1 MNYKSCIFIFSFLL
15 FYTLYVCAQN
25 SFVEHKNFDEKKV
38 ATLLFE
44 KVNAFRIENGLP
56 SFVLTKELD
65 NASVLHVLYMKKT
78 KKIQLVQPA
87 KAKKDTF
94 KRVKKSKGKYAQVA
108 ENIFSYTLP
117 DAKKT
122 GKSKNTVNSYNEL
135 AEIVFQAW
143 INDKKTRAIILNNS
157 YYQTGL
163 AAAFDYKKRT
173 VYVSQVYASEPFD
186 FKELTKQN
194 KNDFHLKPYSKTK
207 CNAFLINNPNLA
219 ELLANNIEVVNNEI
233 FLYYHDV
240 SFFKNNFKKNK
251 DALAVDIVLRK
262 QYECNAG
269 NKLYPSEVHDG
280 VLLKPVQKGKWFA
293 ANPLKKTGEIYIKLG
308 KMPSGLDSTNSEINL
323 LIIKEGCLCQTI
335 FFNNLDGENLS
346 LLGLPLVM
354 DTLSLQTKPDSIKK
368 HISFTVPF
376 PRNKWNFN
384 EEDIKPFLDS
394 LELNRYNIKKIDIT
408 AYSSIEGDS
417 VKNALLQMNRAN
429 SILQVIEQYNL
440 QKVATEI
447 KTKENWEGLFESIK
461 GSPYENK
468 LLGLTKPQIRAV
480 LLTDSLGF
488 LIEPYLE
495 DQRKAEVFL
504 TVESIFVDSIQPQSI
519 AKKTTEAIKQKNIDK
534 AKALQALLY
543 RYAIEEKIEHQYT
556 YQFSIS
562 RQKEHIPLLN
572 NLLVFKECFYE
583 QSHTDSFRQQLKE
596 EFLAL
601 YFIDPSNPYVLY
613 NKLLMELEFW
623 EKDILKMPDP
633 EPLLKEMK
641 KLYSTRIEN
650 WRINR
655 LRLNYHILAADY
667 YYEKKD
673 FAKREKELKETRKF
687 IFSSKLDMEQTY
699 AMARYFIFQLRVDWA
714 IELMLPYIKS
724 KNYDEDFLFIF
735 LSIAIYDTK
744 KISEQDYA
752 NLMKHALLLNKER
765 YCKLFGYPNMSFQLL
780 KNNTI
785 KSEYCKHCN

>member
-1 MNYKSCIFIFSFLL
+1 MNYKNCIFVFSFLL
-15 FYTLYVCAQN
+15 YNTFCVWAQN
-25 SFVEHKNFDEKKV
+25 SFIEKTFDERKLT
-38 ATLLFE
+38 TLLYE
-44 KVNAFRIENGLP
+44 KVNAFRIENNLP
-56 SFVLTKELD
+56 PFEYLEELEK
-65 NASVLHVLYMKKT
+65 ASVMQVLYMKKT
-78 KKIQLVQPA
+78 KKVQLVQPS
-87 KAKKDTF
+87 KSKKDTY

-122 GKSKNTVNSYNEL
+122 GKSKNTVNSYSDL
-135 AEIVFQAW
+135 AEMIFQVW
-143 INDKKTRAIILNNS
+143 TNDKKTRAIILNHNF
-157 YYQTGL
+157 YKTGL

-173 VYVSQVYASEPFD
+173 VYLSQVYASEPFD

-194 KNDFHLKPYSKTK
+194 KKDFRIKPYSKTK

-219 ELLANNIEVVNNEI
+219 ELLANNVEVVNNEI
-233 FLYYHDV
+233 YLYYHDA

-262 QYECNAG
+262 QYECSTG

-280 VLLKPVQKGKWFA
+280 VLLKPVRKAKWFS
-293 ANPLKKTGEIYIKLG
+293 ANPLKKTGELYVKLG
-308 KMPSGLDSTNSEINL
+308 KMPTGLDSTNSEINL

-354 DTLSLQTKPDSIKK
+354 DTLSLQSKPDSIKK
-368 HISFTVPF
+368 HFSFTVPF

-417 VKNALLQMNRAN
+417 VKNAMLQINRAN

-447 KTKENWEGLFESIK
+447 KTKENWEGFFESLR

-468 LLGLTKPQIRAV
+468 LQGLTKPQIRAM
-480 LLTDSLGF
+480 LLSDSLGF

-495 DQRKAEVFL
+495 DQRKAEIL
-504 TVESIFVDSIQPQSI
+504 LSVESIFADSVQPHNI
-519 AKKTTEAIKQKNIDK
+519 AKKITEAINQKNIDK

-543 RYAIEEKIEHQYT
+543 RYAIEEKIEHRQT

-572 NLLVFKECFYE
+572 NLLILKDCFYE
-583 QSHTDSFRQQLKE
+583 HSYTDSFRLQLKE

-601 YFIDPSNPYVLY
+601 HLTDPSNPYVLY

-623 EKDILKMPDP
+623 EKDILKLPDP

-655 LRLNYHILAADY
+655 LILNYHILAADY

-673 FAKREKELKETRKF
+673 FAKREKELKEVRKF

-714 IELMLPYIKS
+714 IELMLPWIKS

-752 NLMKHALLLNKER
+752 NLMKHALHLNKDR